1 MNELDPNRTLLDPAL
16 LARLR
21 VLPAAN
27 IGDVQDR
34 LGLMDAGIGPV
45 WPAARIVGSAVTVL
59 TAAGDNKVIH
69 AAMDAAHP
77 GEVIVIN
84 GLGDMTRALIG
95 ELMGE
100 KAYALGLA
108 GFVIDGCVRD
118 ADALTEIPMPVFSRG
133 VTPAGP
139 YKNGPGYI
147 GRPIAMGGVVVQ
159 VGDVIVADADGVA
172 VIRRADVESIVQQ
185 AEAKFAQETAKRAML
200 RQGAKPAL
208 A

>member
-1 MNELDPNRTLLDPAL
+1 MIELSTNRTGLSADL

-21 VLPAAN
+21 KLPAAN

-34 LGLMDAGIGPV
+34 LGMMDAGISAI
-45 WPAARIVGSAVTVL
+45 WPGARIVGTAVTVL

-69 AAMDAAHP
+69 AAMDAAEP

-84 GLGDMTRALIG
+84 GLGDMNRALIG

-100 KAYALGLA
+100 KAHALGLG

-118 ADALTEIPMPVFSRG
+118 GEALAEIPMPVFARG
-133 VTPAGP
+133 LTPAGP

-147 GRPIAMGGVVVQ
+147 GRPVAMGGVVVS
-159 VGDVIVADADGVA
+159 VGDVIVGDSDGVV
-172 VIRRADVESIVQQ
+172 VIRRSEVAAVVER
-185 AEAKFAQETAKRAML
+185 AEEKFAQELAKRQML
-200 RQGAKPAL
+200 RQGGKPSL
-208 A
+208 V